1 MDIKMLITA
10 QWNVSVKCEPVA
22 VSEHRAFG
30 TRSGPGLQSN
40 GWSLSTGWRPGL
52 PPKKSSSTDDKKESP
67 HFVHVLKTF
76 KRITQKISK
85 SPPKFPK
92 SVTGIAKIAKKTFR
106 QHFLKAAL
114 KNIAQI
120 NSSIAL
126 ACWISL
132 TIQLDMSNGAFWYLK
147 GETRRLRVR
156 VSSGTC

>member
-1 MDIKMLITA
+1 MKRHD
-10 QWNVSVKCEPVA
+10 NDGD
-22 VSEHRAFG
+22 R
-30 TRSGPGLQSN
+30 
-40 GWSLSTGWRPGL
+40 L
-52 PPKKSSSTDDKKESP
+52 PPAFYCYLCNGHCKN
-67 HFVHVLKTF
+67 L
-76 KRITQKISK
+76 
-85 SPPKFPK
+85 
-92 SVTGIAKIAKKTFR
+92 KTFR

-114 KNIAQI
+114 KIIAQI